1 MHAQP
6 RLRVVAVVLALAVA
20 AVATAASSSGG
31 AARQDRQASVQ
42 GEERGQRDFDKRQ
55 GRKAPTAHQQQL
67 AAASDVHV
75 RWSRFG
81 TPQSLTA
88 DDGSLASGL
97 AADAVRAAREYL
109 TANRELLG
117 VSQATVDSLELLYDA
132 PLGAGSAVLFRQRF
146 GHLPAVHDGLVAL
159 AVSDGAVHYVSS
171 SLAENALTGST
182 VLDAAAAV
190 RAAAGSLGV
199 EVGSLS
205 NQRTENGWTVF
216 DAGGLTD
223 PARAQLGA
231 LPTPADGAR
240 TVYTVS
246 LFDNAE
252 GDVRGSTSYVDAAT
266 GEVLVSEDTVDYASD
281 NPSWKVFAA
290 SPPLDYSS
298 TDTRQLWCWTFTAS
312 VPGCQKAVSVPA
324 SPVPWDVDAVTGTP
338 TLQSRGN
345 NERSTEK

>member
-55 GRKAPTAHQQQL
+55 GRKAPTAHQQ
-67 AAASDVHV
+67 HV

-171 SLAENALTGST
+171 SWP
-182 VLDAAAAV
+182 
-190 RAAAGSLGV
+190 
-199 EVGSLS
+199 
-205 NQRTENGWTVF
+205 RT
-216 DAGGLTD
+216 
-223 PARAQLGA
+223 R
-231 LPTPADGAR
+231 
-240 TVYTVS
+240 
-246 LFDNAE
+246 
-252 GDVRGSTSYVDAAT
+252 
-266 GEVLVSEDTVDYASD
+266 
-281 NPSWKVFAA
+281 
-290 SPPLDYSS
+290 
-298 TDTRQLWCWTFTAS
+298 
-312 VPGCQKAVSVPA
+312 
-324 SPVPWDVDAVTGTP
+324 
-338 TLQSRGN
+338 
-345 NERSTEK
+345 